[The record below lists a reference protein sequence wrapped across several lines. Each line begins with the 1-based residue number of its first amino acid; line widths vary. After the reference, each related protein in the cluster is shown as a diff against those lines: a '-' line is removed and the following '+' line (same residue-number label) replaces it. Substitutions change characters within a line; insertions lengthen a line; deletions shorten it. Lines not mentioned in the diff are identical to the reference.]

1 VVRRSFVPERG
12 DVVWLSFSPHR
23 GRQQDGRRPVLVLS
37 PRRYNDRVGLAV
49 VCPIT
54 SRIKGYPFEVEVR
67 DVAPIAGAIL
77 VDHVRSVD
85 WRARRAEPAGRTP
98 PDVLDEVV
106 AKLRPL
112 IEG

>member
-1 VVRRSFVPERG
+1 
-12 DVVWLSFSPHR
+12 
-23 GRQQDGRRPVLVLS
+23 VLS
-37 PRRYNDRVGLAV
+37 PQRYNDRVGLAV

-54 SRIKGYPFEVEVR
+54 SRIKGYPFEVEMR
-67 DVAPIAGAIL
+67 DVPRSRAPSWAIT
-77 VDHVRSVD
+77 SAAFD
-85 WRARRAEPAGRTP
+85 WRARRAERAGRTP